1 MVSKITKSGYRG
13 VCPHPTRKG
22 SWITVLFHNKKKH
35 VAGPFTSKRV
45 AAEKYDEMKKHFCP
59 NAKCLNF
66 TQTST
71 GKVLP
76 ISSNVNNKN
85 RISNNSS
92 LIDFYKN
99 SVLRC
104 DRIAFSNA
112 FRQQFSINRNRMC
125 DMCSK
130 FIIGYFEIDHIL
142 PLSLYGNNDTS
153 NLQLLCFDCHKFKS
167 NHLDR
172 IIEQYIRSLPSVH
185 SSNLSGIQKQIIEIQ
200 RLEKNRSSPS
210 SNSIKAIHYRYLDGT
225 KYLCIP
231 FHSFIPLHSN
241 NVTNE
246 SVNNDSSD
254 SSNSSDTDDFKSVI
268 SNAENANMYLN
279 NDINSVASD
288 HDIQI
293 IIEDPDEQFNQNS
306 ITH

>member
-13 VCPHPTRKG
+13 VYPHPTRKG
-22 SWITVLFHNKKKH
+22 SWITVIFHNKKRH
-35 VAGPFTSKRV
+35 VEGPFTSKKV
-45 AAEKYDEMKKHFCP
+45 AAQKYDEIKKRFCP

-66 TQTST
+66 NHTST

-76 ISSNVNNKN
+76 VSVYSKK
-85 RISNNSS
+85 SNNGS
-92 LIDFYKN
+92 LMDFYKN
-99 SVLRC
+99 TVLRC

-112 FRQQFSINRNRMC
+112 FRQQFCINRNRMC

-172 IIEQYIRSLPSVH
+172 IIEQYIRSIPSIQ
-185 SSNLSGIQKQIIEIQ
+185 SSNISGIQKQIIEIQ

-210 SNSIKAIHYRYLDGT
+210 SNTVNSIQYRNLEGT
-225 KYLCIP
+225 KYVCIP
-231 FHSFIPLHSN
+231 IPSIFPHHPNVMN
-241 NVTNE
+241 NIQK
-246 SVNNDSSD
+246 NNDACSESED
-254 SSNSSDTDDFKSVI
+254 DEDPNDDLNSI
-268 SNAENANMYLN
+268 E
-279 NDINSVASD
+279 SD
-288 HDIQI
+288 HDIEI
-293 IIEDPDEQFNQNS
+293 IIDCSDDLDDQIDQNS
-306 ITH
+306 ISH